1 MNKKYIYK
9 GIAMLALLAVTASC
23 EKDTLPTN
31 FAPDVVTGGTEEIY
45 RTGVRY
51 VKGTVTNPDNFIVEE
66 YGIQYSLYD
75 NFAVPTEVPSTN
87 MDSKGNFSV
96 ALEGLEAGTKFYY
109 RTYAFGGYNTVYGL
123 RREFSTVTTSAPTF
137 GDNTVSNVGLTSF
150 DISTILLDEG
160 GNALQMSAFIYKQVV
175 DENDKDLSMN
185 TKNVTIIPVDNFD
198 GTTTINELFTGTLYA
213 VRPCAISGSGVG
225 LGDITYVK
233 TEKTDQTLLSLCT
246 LSDSTTSSIAVEA
259 LVLSLGTHPIIE
271 TGFCYSSENKNP
283 TVENLTVVSQLDG
296 TTIRKTTLTNLNSNT
311 TYYIRAY
318 AKSED
323 NSYAY
328 SEKAVEYKVLEH
340 KVLEVSTLSADE
352 VSTISARL
360 MGNVRD
366 NNVAIRE
373 RGFCYSTTET
383 APTVDNAAR
392 LVVNTTQFQ
401 YSTVID
407 VTYNTPYYYRAY
419 AVNEEGT
426 VFYGETLSF
435 TSDDINLP
443 IVRLA
448 DVLDYTA
455 TEATMQATVAL
466 NYIFKSHT
474 VKAGILISASNAEPT
489 LGAAEDGSIA
499 CDDYADVDL
508 LFDSHLTEAEVSKDF
523 EAKFNLEP
531 DTKYYYRAYAENE
544 KGLVYS
550 EVKSFTSKKRT
561 PASGDVNYPEVK
573 P

>member
-1 MNKKYIYK
+1 MSKKNIYK
-9 GIAMLALLAVTASC
+9 GMATLALLAVTASC

-31 FAPDVVTGGTEEIY
+31 FAPEVVTGGTEEIY

-75 NFAVPTEVPSTN
+75 NFAVPTQVASTN
-87 MDSKGNFSV
+87 MDSQGNFSV
-96 ALEGLEAGTKFYY
+96 ALEDLDAGTKFYY

-123 RREFSTVTTSAPTF
+123 KREFSTVTTSAPTF

-160 GNALQMSAFIYKQVV
+160 GNALQMRAFIFKQVA
-175 DENDKDLSMN
+175 DENDKDLSMS
-185 TKNVTIIPVDNFD
+185 TKDVTIVPVDNFD
-198 GTTTINELFTGTLYA
+198 GVTTINELFTGTLYA
-213 VRPCAISGSGVG
+213 IRPCAISGSGIG

-233 TEKTDQTLLSLCT
+233 TEKTDQTMLSLCT

-283 TVENLTVVSQLDG
+283 TVDNLTVVAQLDG
-296 TTIRKTTLTNLNSNT
+296 NTIRKTTLTNLNSNT

-383 APTVDNAAR
+383 TPTVENATR
-392 LVVNTTQFQ
+392 LVVNTDQFQ

-407 VTYNTPYYYRAY
+407 VTYNTPYYYCAY
-419 AVNEEGT
+419 AVNEEGAI
-426 VFYGETLSF
+426 FYGETLSF

-448 DVLDYTA
+448 DVLEYTA
-455 TEATMQATVAL
+455 TEATMQTTVAL

-474 VKAGILISASNAEPT
+474 VKVGILLSASNAEPT
-489 LGAAEDGSIA
+489 LESFDSHVYGE
-499 CDDYADVDL
+499 L
-508 LFDSHLTEAEVSKDF
+508 LFDSHLTVAEVSQLFD
-523 EAKFNLEP
+523 AKFELEP

>member
-75 NFAVPTEVPSTN
+75 NFAVPTQVASTN

-123 RREFSTVTTSAPTF
+123 KREFSTVTTSAPTF

-150 DISTILLDEG
+150 NISTILLDEG
-160 GNALQMSAFIYKQVV
+160 GNALQMSAFIYKQVA
-175 DENDKDLSMN
+175 DENDKDLSMS
-185 TKNVTIIPVDNFD
+185 TKDVTIVPVDNFD
-198 GTTTINELFTGTLYA
+198 GVTTINELFTGTLYA
-213 VRPCAISGSGVG
+213 IRPCAISGSGIG

-233 TEKTDQTLLSLCT
+233 TEKTDQTMLSLCT

-283 TVENLTVVSQLDG
+283 TVENLTVVAQLDG
-296 TTIRKTTLTNLNSNT
+296 NTIRKSTLTNLNSNT

-383 APTVDNAAR
+383 NPTVENATR
-392 LVVNTTQFQ
+392 LVVNTDQFQ

-407 VTYNTPYYYRAY
+407 VTYNTPYYYCAY
-419 AVNEEGT
+419 AVNEEGAI
-426 VFYGETLSF
+426 FYGETLSF

-448 DVLDYTA
+448 DVLEYTA
-455 TEATMQATVAL
+455 TEATMQTTVAL

-474 VKAGILISASNAEPT
+474 VKVGILLSDSDTEPT
-489 LGAAEDGSIA
+489 LESTGSHV
-499 CDDYADVDL
+499 YGEL
-508 LFDSHLTEAEVSKDF
+508 LFDSHLTVAEVSQQFD
-523 EAKFNLEP
+523 AKFELEP